1 MDYSRLE
8 FFISKPRMD
17 KFLSAVMNSEQ
28 NAKKLYHINLNVS
41 RSFYPIL
48 HMFEIAL
55 RNSMYERLTHH
66 FSDPHWI
73 LQQKNGFMS
82 DRSLAVSGF
91 HMKHSVREAEEI
103 VLNKYGLISST
114 RVMANQHFGFWTRLF
129 DLAHYRLIGGS
140 TIHCFPNRP
149 SFANRRDIASKLNRI
164 RSFRNRIYHNEPI
177 CFSGYCVNFD
187 LATTIQREIYEVL
200 QWMDQDLA
208 AYVRHFDD
216 IDSELVR
223 LTELQ

>member
-17 KFLSAVMNSEQ
+17 KFLSAVLNSEQ
-28 NAKKLYHINLNVS
+28 KAKKLYHINLNVS

-55 RNSMYERLTHH
+55 RNSIYERLVIF
-66 FSDPHWI
+66 FSPHWI
-73 LQQKNGFMS
+73 LHEKERFMS
-82 DRSLAVSGF
+82 DPSLAVSGF
-91 HMKHSVREAEEI
+91 HLKHSVNNAEQE
-103 VLNKYGLISST
+103 VWNKYGLISST

-140 TIHCFPNRP
+140 IIHCFPNRP
-149 SFANRRDIASKLNRI
+149 SSINRREIASKLNRI

-177 CFSGYCVNFD
+177 CFSGYCVNFE
-187 LATTIQREIYEVL
+187 LARTIQQEIYEVL

-208 AYVRHFDD
+208 MYVRHFDD
-216 IDSELVR
+216 IEVEVAR
-223 LTELQ
+223 LNELQ

>member
-1 MDYSRLE
+1 
-8 FFISKPRMD
+8 
-17 KFLSAVMNSEQ
+17 
-28 NAKKLYHINLNVS
+28 
-41 RSFYPIL
+41 
-48 HMFEIAL
+48 
-55 RNSMYERLTHH
+55 
-66 FSDPHWI
+66 
-73 LQQKNGFMS
+73 MS

>member
-1 MDYSRLE
+1 
-8 FFISKPRMD
+8 MD
-17 KFLSAVMNSEQ
+17 KFLSAVMNSEL

-55 RNSMYERLTHH
+55 RNAMYERLAIH
-66 FSDPHWI
+66 FSNPHWI
-73 LQQKNGFMS
+73 VHEKNGFMS

-103 VLNKYGLISST
+103 VKNKYGSVSAT

-140 TIHCFPNRP
+140 IIHCFPNRP
-149 SFANRRDIASKLNRI
+149 PFANRRDIASKLNRI

-177 CFSGYCVNFD
+177 CFSGYCLNFD
-187 LATTIQREIYEVL
+187 LATTTQKEIYEVL

-208 AYVRHFDD
+208 VYVRHFDD
-216 IDSELVR
+216 IEEELAR
-223 LTELQ
+223 LADLQ